1 MGSLGCPVS
10 EGGVHTGE
18 RASGQAGGA
27 PAGAGPVAS
36 LVRIARFTAVM
47 YKPHYLL
54 YGILWVLALEGTA
67 ALVTDPEASWRP
79 SWATALRIVV
89 VAFVLLYL
97 RMVDE
102 QKDLDYDRVHNP
114 DRPLVT
120 GAVTAGDLRA
130 AMAVIAVGA
139 IAASLLLS
147 IGSAVAIAAVLA
159 YGLAL
164 WGLERISAPIRR
176 NILLNLLVTYPVQ
189 LLVTAYVV
197 ISAID
202 TGDVEPGWQAG
213 AAAVIFAGA
222 FLQFEFAR
230 KTSRIS
236 RPGQMYYSNALGTTG
251 SMFAALGCA
260 VLAVAADI
268 ALVRPWEHDGARAVI
283 GWIPLALLLIPFL
296 GGLRFQRS
304 ADEDYP
310 VIPAV
315 LFILTL
321 YLALIAQAVVPG

>member
-1 MGSLGCPVS
+1 MTSP
-10 EGGVHTGE
+10 
-18 RASGQAGGA
+18 
-27 PAGAGPVAS
+27 PGPIGTV
-36 LVRIARFTAVM
+36 VRIARFTAVM

-54 YGILWVLALEGTA
+54 YGVLWVLALEGTA
-67 ALVTDPEASWRP
+67 ALVTQPDSSWHP
-79 SWATALRIVV
+79 TSATALRIVV

-120 GAVTAGDLRA
+120 GAVTALDLRA

-147 IGSAVAIAAVLA
+147 VGSAVAIAAVLV
-159 YGLAL
+159 YGLGL
-164 WGLERISAPIRR
+164 WGLEQLSEPIRTG
-176 NILLNLLVTYPVQ
+176 ILLYLVVTYPVQ

-197 ISAID
+197 VSAID
-202 TGDVEPGWQAG
+202 TGEVESGWHAA

-230 KTSRIS
+230 KTSRTQ
-236 RPGQMYYSNALGTTG
+236 RPGEMYYSNALGTVG
-251 SMFAALGCA
+251 SVVSALGCA
-260 VLAVAADI
+260 VVAVAADLV
-268 ALVRPWEHDGARAVI
+268 LVRPWDHDGARSVI
-283 GWIPLALLLIPFL
+283 GWIPLVLLVIPFL
-296 GGLRFQRS
+296 GGGRFLRSQ
-304 ADEDYP
+304 DEEYP

-321 YLALIAQAVVPG
+321 YVALIAQAVVPG

>member
-1 MGSLGCPVS
+1 MS
-10 EGGVHTGE
+10 ERGVRTGE

-27 PAGAGPVAS
+27 PAAAGPVAA
-36 LVRIARFTAVM
+36 LGRIARFTAVM

-67 ALVTDPEASWRP
+67 ALVNAPEASWQP
-79 SWATALRIVV
+79 SWATALRIGV

-120 GAVTAGDLRA
+120 GAVTARDLRT

-147 IGSAVAIAAVLA
+147 VGSAVAIAAVLV

-164 WGLERISAPIRR
+164 WGLERICEPIRR
-176 NILLNLLVTYPVQ
+176 DILLNLLVTYPVQ

-197 ISAID
+197 VSAID
-202 TGDVEPGWQAG
+202 TGDVEPGWRAG

-230 KTSRIS
+230 KTARMP

-251 SMFAALGCA
+251 SMLAALGCA
-260 VLAVAADI
+260 VLAVAADL
-268 ALVRPWEHDGARAVI
+268 ALVRPWEHDAARAVI
-283 GWIPLALLLIPFL
+283 GWIPLVLLAIPFL
-296 GGLRFQRS
+296 GGLRFLRS

-321 YLALIAQAVVPG
+321 YLALIAQAVAPG

>member
-1 MGSLGCPVS
+1 MS
-10 EGGVHTGE
+10 ERGVRTGE

-27 PAGAGPVAS
+27 PAAAGPVAA
-36 LVRIARFTAVM
+36 LGRIARFTAVM

-67 ALVTDPEASWRP
+67 ALVNAPEASWQP
-79 SWATALRIVV
+79 SWATALRIGV

-120 GAVTAGDLRA
+120 GAVTARDLRT

-147 IGSAVAIAAVLA
+147 VGSAVAIAAVLV

-164 WGLERISAPIRR
+164 WGLERICEPIRR
-176 NILLNLLVTYPVQ
+176 DILLNLLVTYPVQ

-197 ISAID
+197 VSAID
-202 TGDVEPGWQAG
+202 TGDVEPGWRAG

-230 KTSRIS
+230 KTARMP

-251 SMFAALGCA
+251 SMLAALGCA
-260 VLAVAADI
+260 VLAVAADL
-268 ALVRPWEHDGARAVI
+268 ALVRPWEHDAARAVV
-283 GWIPLALLLIPFL
+283 GWIPLVLLAIPFL
-296 GGLRFQRS
+296 GGLRFLRS

-321 YLALIAQAVVPG
+321 YLALIAQAVAPG

>member
-1 MGSLGCPVS
+1 MGPLGCAVS
-10 EGGVHTGE
+10 EGGSVRTGE
-18 RASGQAGGA
+18 QVSGRADRA
-27 PAGAGPVAS
+27 PGGAGPVAS
-36 LVRIARFTAVM
+36 FVRIARFTAVM

-89 VAFVLLYL
+89 VAVVLLYL

-120 GAVTAGDLRA
+120 GAVTAWDLRA

-147 IGSAVAIAAVLA
+147 IGSAVAITAVLG
-159 YGLAL
+159 YGLGL
-164 WGLERISAPIRR
+164 WGLERISEPIRR
-176 NILLNLLVTYPVQ
+176 NILLNLVVTYPVQ

-197 ISAID
+197 VSAID
-202 TGDVEPGWQAG
+202 TGDVASGWQAA

-230 KTSRIS
+230 KTSRIP
-236 RPGQMYYSNALGTTG
+236 RPGEMYYSNALGTAG
-251 SMFAALGCA
+251 SVFAALGCA
-260 VLAVAADI
+260 VVAVAADL
-268 ALVRPWEHDGARAVI
+268 ALVRPWEHQGARAVL
-283 GWIPLALLLIPFL
+283 GWIPLVLLVIPLL
-296 GGLRFQRS
+296 GGLRFMRS
-304 ADEDYP
+304 ADEEYP

-321 YLALIAQAVVPG
+321 YLALIVQAVAG

>member
-1 MGSLGCPVS
+1 MGSLGCAVS
-10 EGGVHTGE
+10 ETVRAGE
-18 RASGQAGGA
+18 H
-27 PAGAGPVAS
+27 GAGSSVAPGPIAS
-36 LVRIARFTAVM
+36 LGRIARFTAVM

-54 YGILWVLALEGTA
+54 YGINWVLALEGTA
-67 ALVTDPEASWRP
+67 ALVTEPEGSWRP
-79 SWATALRIVV
+79 SWATVLRIVV

-120 GAVTAGDLRA
+120 GAVTATDLRA
-130 AMAVIAVGA
+130 AMGVIAVGA

-147 IGSAVAIAAVLA
+147 AGSAVAIAAVLG

-164 WGLERISAPIRR
+164 WGLERISEPIRR
-176 NILLNLLVTYPVQ
+176 DILLNLLVTYPVQ

-197 ISAID
+197 VSAID
-202 TGDVEPGWQAG
+202 TGEVEAGWQAA

-230 KTSRIS
+230 KTSRIA
-236 RPGQMYYSNALGTTG
+236 RPGEMYYSNALGTNG
-251 SMFAALGCA
+251 SVLAGLGCA
-260 VLAVAADI
+260 IVAVAADL
-268 ALVRPWEHDGARAVI
+268 ALVRPWDHDGARAVI
-283 GWIPLALLLIPFL
+283 AWIPLVLLVIPLL
-296 GGLRFQRS
+296 GGLRFLRS
-304 ADEDYP
+304 EDEDYP

>member
-1 MGSLGCPVS
+1 MGSLGRAVS
-10 EGGVHTGE
+10 ERGVRTGE

-27 PAGAGPVAS
+27 PAAAGPVAA
-36 LVRIARFTAVM
+36 LGRIARFTAVM

-67 ALVTDPEASWRP
+67 ALVNAPEASWQP
-79 SWATALRIVV
+79 SWATALRIGV

-120 GAVTAGDLRA
+120 GAVTARDLRT

-147 IGSAVAIAAVLA
+147 VGSAVAIAAVLV

-164 WGLERISAPIRR
+164 WGLERICEPIRR
-176 NILLNLLVTYPVQ
+176 DILLNLLVTYPVQ

-197 ISAID
+197 VSAID
-202 TGDVEPGWQAG
+202 TGDVEPGWRAG

-230 KTSRIS
+230 KTARMP

-251 SMFAALGCA
+251 SMLAALGCA
-260 VLAVAADI
+260 VLAVAADL
-268 ALVRPWEHDGARAVI
+268 ALVRPWEHDAARAVI
-283 GWIPLALLLIPFL
+283 GWIPLVLLAIPFL
-296 GGLRFQRS
+296 GGLRFLRS

-321 YLALIAQAVVPG
+321 YLALIAQAVAPG

>member
-1 MGSLGCPVS
+1 
-10 EGGVHTGE
+10 
-18 RASGQAGGA
+18 
-27 PAGAGPVAS
+27 
-36 LVRIARFTAVM
+36 M

-67 ALVTDPEASWRP
+67 ALVNAPEASWQP
-79 SWATALRIVV
+79 SWATALRIGV

-120 GAVTAGDLRA
+120 GAVTARDLRT

-147 IGSAVAIAAVLA
+147 VGSAVAIAAVLV

-164 WGLERISAPIRR
+164 WGLERICEPIRR
-176 NILLNLLVTYPVQ
+176 DILLNLLVTYPVQ

-197 ISAID
+197 VSAID
-202 TGDVEPGWQAG
+202 TGDVEPGWRAG

-230 KTSRIS
+230 KTARMP

-251 SMFAALGCA
+251 SMLAALGCA
-260 VLAVAADI
+260 VLAVAADL
-268 ALVRPWEHDGARAVI
+268 ALVRPWEHDAARAVI
-283 GWIPLALLLIPFL
+283 GWIPLVLLAIPFL
-296 GGLRFQRS
+296 GGLRFLRS

-321 YLALIAQAVVPG
+321 YLALIAQAVAPG

>member
-1 MGSLGCPVS
+1 MGSLGRAVS
-10 EGGVHTGE
+10 ERGVRTGE

-27 PAGAGPVAS
+27 PAAAGPVAA
-36 LVRIARFTAVM
+36 LGRIARFTAVM

-67 ALVTDPEASWRP
+67 ALVNAPEASWQP
-79 SWATALRIVV
+79 SWATALRIGV

-120 GAVTAGDLRA
+120 GAVTARDLRT

-147 IGSAVAIAAVLA
+147 VGSAVAIAAVLV

-164 WGLERISAPIRR
+164 WGLERICEPIRR
-176 NILLNLLVTYPVQ
+176 DILLNLLVTYPVQ

-197 ISAID
+197 VSAID
-202 TGDVEPGWQAG
+202 TGDVEPGWRAG
-213 AAAVIFAGA
+213 AATVIFAGA

-230 KTSRIS
+230 KTARIP

-251 SMFAALGCA
+251 SMLAALGCA
-260 VLAVAADI
+260 VLAVAADL
-268 ALVRPWEHDGARAVI
+268 ALVRPWEHDAAHAVI
-283 GWIPLALLLIPFL
+283 GWIPLVLLAIPFL
-296 GGLRFQRS
+296 GGLRFLRS

-321 YLALIAQAVVPG
+321 YLALIAQAVAPG

>member
-1 MGSLGCPVS
+1 M
-10 EGGVHTGE
+10 
-18 RASGQAGGA
+18 
-27 PAGAGPVAS
+27 
-36 LVRIARFTAVM
+36 RIARFTAVM

-89 VAFVLLYL
+89 VAVVLLYL

-120 GAVTAGDLRA
+120 GAVTAWDLRA

-147 IGSAVAIAAVLA
+147 IGSAVAIAAVLG
-159 YGLAL
+159 YGLGL
-164 WGLERISAPIRR
+164 WGLERISEPIRR
-176 NILLNLLVTYPVQ
+176 NILLNLVVTYPVQ
-189 LLVTAYVV
+189 LLVTGYVV
-197 ISAID
+197 VSAID
-202 TGDVEPGWQAG
+202 TGDVASGWQAA

-230 KTSRIS
+230 KTSRIP
-236 RPGQMYYSNALGTTG
+236 RPGEMYYSNALGTAG
-251 SMFAALGCA
+251 SVFAALGCA
-260 VLAVAADI
+260 VVAVAADL
-268 ALVRPWEHDGARAVI
+268 ALVRPWEHQGARAVL
-283 GWIPLALLLIPFL
+283 GWIPLVLLVIPLL
-296 GGLRFQRS
+296 GGLRFMRS
-304 ADEDYP
+304 ADEEYP

-321 YLALIAQAVVPG
+321 YLALIVQAVAG

>member
-1 MGSLGCPVS
+1 MGPLGCAVS
-10 EGGVHTGE
+10 EGGSVRTGE
-18 RASGQAGGA
+18 QVSGRADRA
-27 PAGAGPVAS
+27 PGGAGPVAS
-36 LVRIARFTAVM
+36 FVRIARFTAVM

-89 VAFVLLYL
+89 VAVVLLYL

-120 GAVTAGDLRA
+120 GAVTAWDLRA

-147 IGSAVAIAAVLA
+147 IGSAVAIAAVLG
-159 YGLAL
+159 YGLGL
-164 WGLERISAPIRR
+164 WGLERISEPIRR
-176 NILLNLLVTYPVQ
+176 NILLNLVVTYPVQ

-197 ISAID
+197 VSAID
-202 TGDVEPGWQAG
+202 TGDVASGWQAA

-230 KTSRIS
+230 KTSRIPRS
-236 RPGQMYYSNALGTTG
+236 GEMYYSNALGTAG
-251 SMFAALGCA
+251 SVFAALGCA
-260 VLAVAADI
+260 VVAVAADL
-268 ALVRPWEHDGARAVI
+268 ALVRPWEHQGARAVL
-283 GWIPLALLLIPFL
+283 GWIPLVLLVIPLL
-296 GGLRFQRS
+296 GGLRFMRS
-304 ADEDYP
+304 ADEEYP

-321 YLALIAQAVVPG
+321 YLALIVQAVAG

>member
-1 MGSLGCPVS
+1 MGSLGRAVS
-10 EGGVHTGE
+10 ERGVRTGE

-27 PAGAGPVAS
+27 PAAAGPVAA
-36 LVRIARFTAVM
+36 LGRIARFTAVM

-67 ALVTDPEASWRP
+67 ALVNAPEASWQP
-79 SWATALRIVV
+79 SWATALRIGV

-120 GAVTAGDLRA
+120 GAVTARDLRT

-147 IGSAVAIAAVLA
+147 VGSAVAIAAVLV

-164 WGLERISAPIRR
+164 WGLERICEPIRR
-176 NILLNLLVTYPVQ
+176 DILLNLLVTYPVQ

-197 ISAID
+197 VSAID
-202 TGDVEPGWQAG
+202 TGDVEPGWRAG

-230 KTSRIS
+230 KTARMP

-251 SMFAALGCA
+251 SMLAALGCA
-260 VLAVAADI
+260 VLAVAADL
-268 ALVRPWEHDGARAVI
+268 ALVRPWEHDAARAVV
-283 GWIPLALLLIPFL
+283 GWIPLVLLAIPFL
-296 GGLRFQRS
+296 GGLRFLRS

-321 YLALIAQAVVPG
+321 YLALIAQAVAPG